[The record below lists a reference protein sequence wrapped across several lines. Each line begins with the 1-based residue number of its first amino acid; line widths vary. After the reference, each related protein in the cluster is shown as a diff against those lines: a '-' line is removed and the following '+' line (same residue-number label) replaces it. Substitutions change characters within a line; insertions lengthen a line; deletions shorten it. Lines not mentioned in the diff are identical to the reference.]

1 MRNDVQVTWLIG
13 WVVVCASVIGG
24 CINDQITAS
33 RSSSLLVIERI
44 GAARGGTSDDPIP
57 TLLQSDVSTRGAV
70 FDDIAR
76 VTTRL
81 ALKDPGTAEN
91 PVSPTTSN
99 YVTVTRY
106 RVEYRRTDGRSMPG
120 VDVPFS
126 FDGGVTF
133 TTVTGVQTGEFVL
146 VRASAKLEPPLLALR
161 GGGGAIV
168 INTIADVTFYGQDQ
182 TGAEVTASGTISINF
197 ADWTDDDDEGAD

>member
-1 MRNDVQVTWLIG
+1 MGRDTRVKRRIAG
-13 WVVVCASVIGG
+13 VVVWTGLVSG
-24 CINDQITAS
+24 CINDQLTAS
-33 RSSSLLVIERI
+33 RSSSVLVVEQI
-44 GAARGGTSDDPIP
+44 GAARGGTGDDPIP

-81 ALKDPGTAEN
+81 ALKDPGAADN

-106 RVEYRRTDGRSMPG
+106 RVEYLRTDGRNTPG
-120 VDVPFS
+120 IDVPFP

-133 TTVTGVQTGEFVL
+133 TTATGSRTGEFVL
-146 VRASAKLEPPLLALR
+146 VRASAKLEPPLRALR
-161 GGGGAIV
+161 DGGGAIV
-168 INTIADVTFYGQDQ
+168 INTIAEVTLYGHDQ
-182 TGAEVTASGTISINF
+182 TGAEVTAAGTVGINF
-197 ADWTDDDDEGAD
+197 ADWTDEGAE

>member
-1 MRNDVQVTWLIG
+1 MCSKTRVKGQTVAVAIWAGL
-13 WVVVCASVIGG
+13 VSG
-24 CINDQITAS
+24 CINDQLTAS

-57 TLLQSDVSTRGAV
+57 TLLQSDVSTGGAV
-70 FDDIAR
+70 FDDVTR

-106 RVEYRRTDGRSMPG
+106 RVEYRRTDGRNSAG
-120 VDVPFS
+120 VDVPFP
-126 FDGGVTF
+126 FDGEVTF
-133 TTVTGVQTGEFVL
+133 TTVTGIQTGEFVL
-146 VRASAKLEPPLLALR
+146 VRASAKLEAPLRALR
-161 GGGGAIV
+161 DGGGAIV
-168 INTIADVTFYGQDQ
+168 INTIAEVTFYGHDQ
-182 TGAEVTASGTISINF
+182 TGAEVTASGTIGINF
-197 ADWTDDDDEGAD
+197 ADWTDEGAE

>member
-1 MRNDVQVTWLIG
+1 MRWQIAAVMLWAGLVS
-13 WVVVCASVIGG
+13 A
-24 CINDQITAS
+24 CINDQLTAS

-57 TLLQSDVSTRGAV
+57 TLLQSDVSTSGAV
-70 FDDIAR
+70 FDDVAR

-99 YVTVTRY
+99 YVTVTGY
-106 RVEYRRTDGRSMPG
+106 RVEYRRTDGRNTPG
-120 VDVPFS
+120 VDVPFP

-133 TTVTGVQTGEFVL
+133 TTVTGIQTGEFVL
-146 VRASAKLEPPLLALR
+146 VRASAKLEAPLRALR
-161 GGGGAIV
+161 DGGGAIV
-168 INTIADVTFYGQDQ
+168 INTIAEVTLYGRDQ
-182 TGAEVTASGTISINF
+182 TGAEVTASGTIKINF
-197 ADWTDDDDEGAD
+197 ADWTDEGAE

>member
-1 MRNDVQVTWLIG
+1 MRNDAHGAWQIG
-13 WVVVCASVIGG
+13 LVVVCSGVVAG

-57 TLLQSDVSTRGAV
+57 TLLQSDVSTNGSV

-81 ALKDPGTAEN
+81 ALKDPGTADN
-91 PVSPTTSN
+91 PISPTTSN
-99 YVTVTRY
+99 FVTVTRY
-106 RVEYRRTDGRSMPG
+106 RVEYRRTDGRNTPG
-120 VDVPFS
+120 VDVPFA

-168 INTIADVTFYGQDQ
+168 INTIADVTFYGHDQ

-197 ADWTDDDDEGAD
+197 ADWTDEGAD

>member
-1 MRNDVQVTWLIG
+1 MHSETRLRWQIVGVAAW
-13 WVVVCASVIGG
+13 ASLVSG
-24 CINDQITAS
+24 CINDQLTAS

-57 TLLQSDVSTRGAV
+57 TLLQSDVSTGGAV
-70 FDDIAR
+70 FDDVAR

-106 RVEYRRTDGRSMPG
+106 HVEYRRTDGRNTPG
-120 VDVPFS
+120 VDVPFA

-133 TTVTGVQTGEFVL
+133 TTVTGSQTGEFVL
-146 VRASAKLEPPLLALR
+146 VRASVKLEAPLLALR
-161 GGGGAIV
+161 AGGGAIV
-168 INTIADVTFYGQDQ
+168 INTIAEVTFYGQDQ
-182 TGAEVTASGTISINF
+182 TGAEVTASGTIGINF
-197 ADWTDDDDEGAD
+197 ADWTDEGAE